1 MKKIMNW
8 LLATVLVAVIAG
20 CGGVTPSADQ
30 SAGKGDIR
38 ILSLDNDNVKLPYK
52 IEKQFEKDGFYIS
65 ANSEMNVPFQKQ
77 FQQTDFK
84 IFHLLTIFH
93 KDLSEK
99 LVNKYPNAG
108 IFVPMGVG
116 IYQAKADK
124 QMHVSILTPAAQS
137 KIMGLKTVE
146 PLFVEIEKKILAS
159 LKKSIPNA
167 KIVLEDDNPLPAKGP
182 LVSMYTLE
190 LELEDE
196 DWEDPKEELAMT
208 IEDGFKPMGFVMSN
222 FTDYNYMLTKE
233 DTVESKFDFYDTYSI
248 CKLKVIYNVAKT
260 RPQAAAFAPCTMM
273 LYKEK
278 KSNKIVMGFPGVYNW
293 MSSARVVDKNAIKEL
308 MKAQKDFENILKSAT
323 E

>member
-1 MKKIMNW
+1 MRW
-8 LLATVLVAVIAG
+8 LIASALVAVIAG
-20 CGGVTPSADQ
+20 CGGATPSANQ
-30 SAGKGDIR
+30 STGNGDIR
-38 ILSLDNDNVKLPYK
+38 ILSLDNSDVKLPYA

-99 LVNKYPNAG
+99 LVNKYSNAG
-108 IFVPMGVG
+108 IFIPMGVG
-116 IYQAKADK
+116 IYQAKNDK

-137 KIMGLKTVE
+137 KILGLKTVE
-146 PLFVEIEKKILAS
+146 PIFVEIEKKILAS

-167 KIVLEDDNPLPAKGP
+167 TVVLENENPLPAKGP
-182 LVSMYTLE
+182 LVSMYT

-222 FTDYNYMLTKE
+222 FTEYNYMLTKE

-278 KSNKIVMGFPGVYNW
+278 GSKKIVMGFPGVYNW
-293 MSSARVVDKNAIKEL
+293 MSSARIVDKNAIKEL
-308 MKAQKDFENILKSAT
+308 MKAQTDFENILKGAT